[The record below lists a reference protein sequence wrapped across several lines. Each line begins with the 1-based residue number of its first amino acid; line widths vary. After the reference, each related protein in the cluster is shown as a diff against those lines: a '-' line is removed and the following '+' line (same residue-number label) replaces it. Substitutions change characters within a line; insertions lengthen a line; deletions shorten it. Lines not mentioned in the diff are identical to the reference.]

1 MTNSGKYI
9 SISLILLTL
18 CSIGLNVYFYVRGN
32 NPETLQITPK
42 IQQEYYHDSYFNTDF
57 KIRQYE
63 SLPEKA
69 VISDESAAQEIA
81 RAYMETV
88 LQKDEK
94 QLSILKTT
102 YQQDYNVWVVEAK
115 PFKMAPWSS
124 AFVVLDKTSGTV
136 INAG

>member
-1 MTNSGKYI
+1 MKKFVWV
-9 SISLILLTL
+9 LIFIVTL
-18 CSIGLNVYFYVRGN
+18 CSIGFNIFCLFRWNSPQSYN
-32 NPETLQITPK
+32 A
-42 IQQEYYHDSYFNTDF
+42 IQTVQGEYYNSSLGKL
-57 KIRQYE
+57 KIRRYE
-63 SLPEKA
+63 DLPEKA
-69 VISDESAAQEIA
+69 IIPDESAAQEIA